1 MKYGNH
7 ALKIVIAGIVF
18 LYLPLLLAVYSSFG
32 EFRDTFCHY
41 RALAGD
47 SVFAASVVKSLKI
60 ATIAAGISVSISAV
74 LAISMRNAT
83 NAWRVLLFSYTV
95 LPDIVIAL
103 SLLNLFTALGIKLGF
118 WTLVSSYTMVTMCF
132 STFYILQSFDVT
144 KQEDAMLEEVAQD
157 LGASKTG
164 AVIHVLLPRVYAIVA
179 VIYCYLVALLLDD
192 VVLAGLLSGSV
203 VTTAP
208 VVILSM
214 MRQGTDP
221 RLNALATTILIVV
234 LTVASCYSWCTYNRD
249 HREYDVQEK

>member
-1 MKYGNH
+1 MKYDSR
-7 ALKIVIAGIVF
+7 AFKIVIAGIAF

-41 RALAGD
+41 RALAED
-47 SVFAASVVKSLKI
+47 SVFATSAVKSLKI
-60 ATIAAGISVSISAV
+60 ATIAAGISVGISAV

-83 NAWRVLLFSYTV
+83 NTWRVLLFSYTV

-118 WTLVSSYTMVTMCF
+118 WTLVFSYTMVTMCF

-157 LGASKTG
+157 LGASKTR
-164 AVIHVLLPRVYAIVA
+164 AVIHVLLPRVYAIVT

-208 VVILSM
+208 IVILSM

-221 RLNALATTILIVV
+221 RLNALATIILVVV
-234 LTVASCYSWCTYNRD
+234 LTIASCYSWLTYG
-249 HREYDVQEK
+249 EYSHKHDTQEK